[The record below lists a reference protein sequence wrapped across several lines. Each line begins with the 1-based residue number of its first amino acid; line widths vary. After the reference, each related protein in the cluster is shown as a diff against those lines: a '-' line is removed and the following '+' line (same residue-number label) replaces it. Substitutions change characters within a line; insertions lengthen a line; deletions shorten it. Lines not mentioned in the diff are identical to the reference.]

1 MSTKFLNQVS
11 VVTGGST
18 GIGLAI
24 AQGLLAEGARRVYI
38 TGRSRESLDEAIALL
53 GDAAVAV
60 VSDVASLPDLER
72 LKAEIEQRGDRLD
85 SIFANAGICEKN
97 QFGDTPEV
105 DYDRTF
111 DINVKGVFYTVQTLL
126 PLLNDGGAVVLTSS
140 ICSSNGMAELS
151 VYNASK
157 AAVRSFARTWTND
170 LRGRKIRVNALSPGF
185 TRTPLMDNSLKL
197 DTAQIDG
204 LKEYVAQTAPLGYM
218 AQPEEIASAGLF
230 LASADARYI
239 TGIELTVDGGL
250 SQI

>member
-1 MSTKFLNQVS
+1 MSSKFLNHVS

-24 AQGLLAEGARRVYI
+24 AQGMLAEGARRVYV
-38 TGRSRESLDEAIALL
+38 TGRSRQSLEEAVALL
-53 GDAAVAV
+53 GEAAVAV
-60 VSDVASLPDLER
+60 VSDVSSLADLER
-72 LKAEIEQRGDRLD
+72 LKAEIGQRGDRLD
-85 SIFANAGICEKN
+85 SIFANAGICEKHP
-97 QFGDTPEV
+97 FGSTTEA
-105 DYDRTF
+105 DYDRSF
-111 DINVKGVFYTVQTLL
+111 DINVKGVFFTVQTLL
-126 PLLNDGGAVVLTSS
+126 PLLRDGGAVVLTSS
-140 ICSSNGMAELS
+140 ICSGNGMAELS

-170 LRGRKIRVNALSPGF
+170 LRERKIRVNALSPGF

-197 DTAQIDG
+197 DEAQIDR
-204 LKEYVAQTAPLGYM
+204 LKEHVAQITPLGYM
-218 AQPEEIASAGLF
+218 ADPAEIASAGLF

>member
-1 MSTKFLNQVS
+1 MSSKFFNHVS

-24 AQGLLAEGARRVYI
+24 AQGLIAEGATRVYV
-38 TGRSRESLDEAIALL
+38 TGRSRNSLDAALAVL
-53 GDAAVAV
+53 GDAAVAI

-72 LKAEIEQRGDRLD
+72 LKAEIEKRGDRLD

-97 QFGDTPEV
+97 QFGATSES

-126 PLLNDGGAVVLTSS
+126 PLLKDGAAVVLTSS

-151 VYNASK
+151 AYNASK

-185 TRTPLMDNSLKL
+185 TLTPLMNNSLKL
-197 DTAQIDG
+197 NAAQIDSM
-204 LKEYVAQTAPLGYM
+204 KEYVAQATPLGYM
-218 AQPEEIASAGLF
+218 ATPEEIASAGLF

-239 TGIELTVDGGL
+239 TGIELTVDGGV

>member
-1 MSTKFLNQVS
+1 MSTKFSNHVS
-11 VVTGGST
+11 VITGGST

-24 AQGLLAEGARRVYI
+24 AQGLLAEGAKRVYV
-38 TGRSRESLDEAIALL
+38 TGRSRKSLDAAISLL
-53 GDAAVAV
+53 GDAAVAI
-60 VSDVASLPDLER
+60 VSDVSSLSDLEY
-72 LKAEIEQRGDRLD
+72 LKAEIEKRGDRLD

-97 QFGDTPEV
+97 QFGATSEP

-126 PLLNDGGAVVLTSS
+126 PLLEDGGSVVLTSS

-151 VYNASK
+151 IYNASK

-185 TRTPLMDNSLKL
+185 TRTPLMDNGLKL
-197 DTAQIDG
+197 DAAQIES
-204 LKEYVAQTAPLGYM
+204 LKEYAAQITPLGYM
-218 AQPEEIASAGLF
+218 ADPAEIASAGLF